1 MLRKVV
7 YTLLLLSL
15 PSLAL
20 YVQPNVHV
28 GDCDWAVFGTPSYVV
43 LHYKG
48 YAYIIE
54 RTGSANT
61 PMVIE
66 IIDLMSG
73 RLVNTTVVKLPVEQ
87 FADQYHEQV
96 LLCPKE
102 KRLMVVI
109 SSSYGSLVGAT
120 GYAVLD
126 ISNPSSPTL
135 LHYVPATLRK

>member
-1 MLRKVV
+1 MLRKLV
-7 YTLLLLSL
+7 YALLLLSL

-28 GDCDWAVFGTPSYVV
+28 GDCEWAVFGTPSYVL

-54 RTGSANT
+54 RTSSVKTPIMIDVINLANGKL
-61 PMVIE
+61 E
-66 IIDLMSG
+66 NS
-73 RLVNTTVVKLPVEQ
+73 TTVKLPVDQ
-87 FADQYHEQV
+87 YADQYHEQV

-102 KRLMVVI
+102 KRIMIVI
-109 SSSYGSLVGAT
+109 SSSFESITEAV

-126 ISNPSSPTL
+126 ISNPTSPTL
-135 LHYVPATLRK
+135 LYYVPATLRK

>member
-20 YVQPNVHV
+20 YVQPNVYMN
-28 GDCDWAVFGTPSYVV
+28 DCEWAVFGTPSYVV

-54 RTGSANT
+54 RTGLADT

-73 RLVNTTVVKLPVEQ
+73 RLVNTTAVKLPVEQ

-109 SSSYGSLVGAT
+109 SSSYGSLVGAYRLRRT
-120 GYAVLD
+120 GH
-126 ISNPSSPTL
+126 I
-135 LHYVPATLRK
+135 